1 MLQNNVGNVCR
12 IEEIFHNF
20 FIFKLINCCV
30 AAAVML
36 LASCNDFLEPEIMNK
51 QSADDSY
58 ESVEDIDQALIGVY
72 GSMRPLSLY
81 YWQMSECHSDNVF
94 VNSSRVRP
102 ASIVAHFESSFVLE
116 SSIVL
121 DCWNNYFK
129 LVAAANKFLDEIDHV
144 DFSGYNVRM
153 ATVGWTADK
162 LKEHY
167 KAEARFLRAFAYFD
181 LVRFFGRVPAP
192 THELSVEEGFNLKQS
207 EPQDVYHNII
217 IPDLQ
222 YAVEHLEYI
231 PYNYLAKQRLER
243 VTKPAAQAM
252 LGRVYLTLSG
262 FPYYESYET
271 EATELFKIIIDYS
284 AAHSNKWWAPNM
296 TEWNKQWI
304 HENDNKY
311 PIFEIQYAMTQ
322 GMGNPM
328 TPYCSGDM
336 QPYTDWAKKGFLVA
350 DVSMITPDDLIKH
363 FTTEPETDA
372 DGNEYVDQRGP
383 MTFSGFELNEQG
395 EYDEGT
401 EGNQFNIKFI
411 EYIKKRA
418 TLGYATIDDQMVD
431 RTCWPQNFPI
441 IRFEDVLLMYAEL
454 VGPTTDGYAAIN
466 RIRTRAG
473 LPALSGLSA
482 DDFQQAVRRERQYEL
497 AGEGQRWHD
506 LVRWNVYVDT
516 MKKVYADTPYA
527 AFVKAESYLYPIPW
541 VQMKVREGLY
551 EQNPGY

>member
-1 MLQNNVGNVCR
+1 MLPCGWADQGIKTPVKKNLKEYGSIAKDDPYLRVS
-12 IEEIFHNF
+12 
-20 FIFKLINCCV
+20 
-30 AAAVML
+30 AAGWDGITDSYRRPTRDFWETKAVY
-36 LASCNDFLEPEIMNK
+36 CPVWPEIESIDYEKGNK
-51 QSADDSY
+51 HIMIPIYNGYDFTNLDAVTIEWSLCANGRVIDSSKETLRAAPHTSAKLDVSTIHMITRPN
-58 ESVEDIDQALIGVY
+58 ESVY
-72 GSMRPLSLY
+72 
-81 YWQMSECHSDNVF
+81 
-94 VNSSRVRP
+94 
-102 ASIVAHFESSFVLE
+102 VL
-116 SSIVL
+116 L
-121 DCWNNYFK
+121 
-129 LVAAANKFLDEIDHV
+129 
-144 DFSGYNVRM
+144 
-153 ATVGWTADK
+153 
-162 LKEHY
+162 
-167 KAEARFLRAFAYFD
+167 
-181 LVRFFGRVPAP
+181 
-192 THELSVEEGFNLKQS
+192 
-207 EPQDVYHNII
+207 
-217 IPDLQ
+217 
-222 YAVEHLEYI
+222 
-231 PYNYLAKQRLER
+231 
-243 VTKPAAQAM
+243 AM

-328 TPYCSGDM
+328 TPYCSGNM